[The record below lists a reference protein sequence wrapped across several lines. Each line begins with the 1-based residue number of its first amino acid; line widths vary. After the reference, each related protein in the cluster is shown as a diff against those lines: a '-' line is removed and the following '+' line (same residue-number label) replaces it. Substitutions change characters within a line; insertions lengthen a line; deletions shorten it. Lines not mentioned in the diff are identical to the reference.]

1 MPDLYSEILQFEKM
15 NFNRDEIIEKYA
27 NTVVDSMDVETLQH
41 FVFDTI
47 IDDLSNMTDND
58 LREEI
63 YNIYPELL
71 D

>member
-1 MPDLYSEILQFEKM
+1 MLDLYSEVLQFEKM

-27 NTVVDSMDVETLQH
+27 NTVVDSMDIETLQH